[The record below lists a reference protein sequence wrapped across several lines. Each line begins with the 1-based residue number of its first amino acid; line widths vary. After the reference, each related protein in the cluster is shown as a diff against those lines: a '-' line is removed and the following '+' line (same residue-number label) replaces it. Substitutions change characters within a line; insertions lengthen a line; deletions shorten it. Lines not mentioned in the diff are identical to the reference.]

1 MGVVW
6 VSTGIKPCN
15 GSLRTTVRLR
25 APPPKKLMIKWLK
38 TRLSNKLSNFSKDK
52 LKAFLKKNGLAF
64 VIIFVG
70 WEIVEDV
77 VFPIIFG
84 VLGNYVHPAFY
95 AGIPASL
102 ILCFHWLAIPILWG
116 LWVKLTDKP
125 DTHDKDDCCE

>member
-1 MGVVW
+1 
-6 VSTGIKPCN
+6 
-15 GSLRTTVRLR
+15 
-25 APPPKKLMIKWLK
+25 MIKWLK
-38 TRLSNKLSNFSKDK
+38 TRISNKLNNFSKDK

-116 LWVKLTDKP
+116 LWVKLTNKP
-125 DTHDKDDCCE
+125 DTYDKHDCCE